1 MNDPGRAGDPA
12 DWREAECA
20 AVRTR
25 PAARS
30 WDDETVGL
38 AVDEADRD
46 AENCLKALWEA
57 HGRRPAED
65 YLKDFGLKVV
75 SVGFSD
81 PWPRPYFAIYD
92 SGDMTIEV
100 NLRLIRDVSR
110 HLRATGRGEWVAD
123 DKLRQVAVAH
133 ELYHHLVFAGMAS
146 DTSESGVPESS
157 EVSKRPSLRQRWKN
171 RAAASR
177 QAARQEI
184 IEEIAAV
191 RFSQL
196 MNGVDFSPLA
206 YTKAAME
213 LDSLREAGQDV
224 DQGGDE
230 DRTE

>member
-1 MNDPGRAGDPA
+1 MNDPGRAGDPTG
-12 DWREAECA
+12 WWEAECA

-25 PAARS
+25 PAART
-30 WDDETVGL
+30 WDEETVEL

-46 AENCLKALWEA
+46 AENCLKALWET

-65 YLKDFGLKVV
+65 YLKDFGLTVV

-123 DKLRQVAVAH
+123 DKLRKVAIAH
-133 ELYHHLVFAGMAS
+133 ELYHHLVFAGMSS
-146 DTSESGVPESS
+146 DATPESSESS
-157 EVSKRPSLRQRWKN
+157 EVSKRPSLRDRWKN
-171 RAAASR
+171 RAAASK

-196 MNGVDFSPLA
+196 MNGLDFSPLA
-206 YTKAAME
+206 YTEAAME
-213 LDSLREAGQDV
+213 LDSLREAGQNV